1 MLIFSE
7 EEAFSPLTSRTY
19 PLLTFLVLGLRCPRF
34 KFHSKSSSGKGD
46 ATYLIILLRLGERS
60 FLKENLGVIIK
71 SGKNGGQAGK
81 NNSYSYGGLLLSIKN
96 LLASAG
102 DVGLVPGLGRSPE
115 AGNGNLLQY
124 SCLGNP
130 MNRGARELQS
140 MGSQGVRHDLATNQ
154 QQLITA
160 KS

>member
-81 NNSYSYGGLLLSIKN
+81 NNSYSYGGLLLRLCNKE
-96 LLASAG
+96 SACQCRRCG
-102 DVGLVPGLGRSPE
+102 FGPRVGKIPWSRKWQPAPVFLSRKSYEQRSPW
-115 AGNGNLLQY
+115 ATVHGIT
-124 SCLGNP
+124 
-130 MNRGARELQS
+130 R
-140 MGSQGVRHDLATNQ
+140 SQTWLSN
-154 QQLITA
+154 
-160 KS
+160 